1 MESRDQYTVVLEEI
15 RSQFK
20 VFGESLG
27 DVKAEVASF
36 KVEVRAGFERVDQR
50 FERIDQRFE
59 RVDQRFER
67 IDQRFDRLEM
77 RADGTDGD
85 LRFLRAAVTDHSGE
99 LRELRAGQARI
110 EAALDKK
117 VDRDEV
123 QAMIVQGL
131 AGR

>member
-1 MESRDQYTVVLEEI
+1 MESRDQYTVVLEDL

-20 VFGESLG
+20 VFGEALHG
-27 DVKAEVASF
+27 VHAKLDGHDA
-36 KVEVRAGFERVDQR
+36 
-50 FERIDQRFE
+50 
-59 RVDQRFER
+59 
-67 IDQRFDRLEM
+67 RFDRLEL

-99 LRELRAGQARI
+99 LRELRAGMARI

-123 QAMIVQGL
+123 KAMVAQG